1 MNCSDQLQCYAVP
14 TYPTSIVVV
23 RYFDTV
29 GNRISNDPIVREKT
43 QKNTGEKSIVVML
56 VLKNMSKCHIT
67 TAAHLPLPTK
77 FIR

>member
-43 QKNTGEKSIVVML
+43 QKNTGEKSSNVGIEKHVE
-56 VLKNMSKCHIT
+56 MSHHDGST
-67 TAAHLPLPTK
+67 PAAPHQVH
-77 FIR
+77 